1 MGPFFLYLWV
11 WFSNNC
17 IQNVFLA
24 MVEDGYVMQ
33 SRESTFSWLTDD
45 LKDPDQ
51 NRIIGEESD
60 EEIQYTCD
68 QFIKSI

>member
-1 MGPFFLYLWV
+1 
-11 WFSNNC
+11 
-17 IQNVFLA
+17 